1 MQYKRFNLFYT
12 ETGFPP
18 LLFCIFAPM
27 KRLLTY
33 IIILLVLSSCV
44 GGGKYTAMRKGLD
57 SINTLNRNDQ
67 PFTSAGVQP
76 YVDYFDDHGTS
87 NEQVLAHYLLGRA
100 YHEHGEAP
108 MALKC
113 YQEATERADTTA
125 TDCDYKQL
133 SRVYGQMADI
143 FYYQSLYRHQLI
155 YNKLA
160 EKYAW
165 KGEDTLAALMCYEQE
180 SFAYASL
187 GDMDSAIAIIDDV
200 AEKYLEYGYPS
211 YSAVSLGT
219 NIIRLLDKGDYMKA
233 KKNMD
238 IYESHSGYFDSVG
251 NIGTGRE
258 IYYKAKGRYYLYIG
272 ILDSAEYWFRKEL
285 RDGRDFD
292 NQHAAAKGLVELYQ
306 RLHQSDSVA
315 KYSVYAYAMSDSAY
329 ARRTTKE
336 VERMQAM
343 YDYTRHQEIAH
354 KESVRAD
361 LANDRLLISL
371 IVLLTVFLVSS
382 WLYIARKK
390 VIESLKNAE
399 TELNEISIENLA
411 LKQDADANRQL
422 ITENEKRIK
431 QLEKKLGK
439 YGKLIFLGAERME
452 NDLKKSPNYQS
463 LQVFAY
469 KGQKLSESHWDIVN
483 NLINEY
489 YPGFY
494 DFIISN
500 MAIDSREYKICLL
513 LRLHFK
519 ASEIA
524 NMLAVTP
531 PYISKTCTEILE
543 SLYGKQG
550 SSKELSRELCKIN

>member
-76 YVDYFDDHGTS
+76 YVDYFDDHGTP
-87 NEQVLAHYLLGRA
+87 NDQMLAHYLLGRA

-108 MALKC
+108 MALQC

-219 NIIRLLDKGDYMKA
+219 NILRLLDKGDYMKA

-238 IYESHSGYFDSVG
+238 IYESQSGYFDSVG

-272 ILDSAEYWFRKEL
+272 ILDSADYWFRKEL

-343 YDYTRHQEIAH
+343 YDYTRHQKLSHLAIM
-354 KESVRAD
+354 RASRIE
-361 LANDRLLISL
+361 N
-371 IVLLTVFLVSS
+371 IVWGCIGIILFLVFTIYVVYERLSRKRQEMENKYLHS
-382 WLYIARKK
+382 LEIINHARQD
-390 VIESLKNAE
+390 INMLRESHADNA
-399 TELNEISIENLA
+399 
-411 LKQDADANRQL
+411 
-422 ITENEKRIK
+422 
-431 QLEKKLGK
+431 
-439 YGKLIFLGAERME
+439 KLIAEKERLIYE
-452 NDLKKSPNYQS
+452 QRDYLKTLPIEMPLYKRLAVKGQEPTAEEWK
-463 LQVFAY
+463 LIEEQVFELYPQFHQFLDNHASLLNDKEY
-469 KGQKLSESHWDIVN
+469 KTCI
-483 NLINEY
+483 LIRA
-489 YPGFY
+489 GFKPKS
-494 DFIISN
+494 ISN
-500 MAIDSREYKICLL
+500 MLNVGPS
-513 LRLHFK
+513 
-519 ASEIA
+519 
-524 NMLAVTP
+524 
-531 PYISKTCTEILE
+531 YISNIRTEMLQTLFNIAGTPKDFDSMIKNME
-543 SLYGKQG
+543 
-550 SSKELSRELCKIN
+550 

>member
-1 MQYKRFNLFYT
+1 
-12 ETGFPP
+12 
-18 LLFCIFAPM
+18 M
-27 KRLLTY
+27 KRLVVYMLG
-33 IIILLVLSSCV
+33 LLLLLMGCT
-44 GGGKYTAMRKGLD
+44 TAGERARMRAGLD
-57 SINTLNRNDQ
+57 SINVRNRTDQ
-67 PFTSAGVQP
+67 PFTVQDVEP
-76 YVDYFDDHGTS
+76 YVQFFDNHGTP
-87 NEQVLAHYLLGRA
+87 NDQMLAHYLLGRA

-108 MALKC
+108 MALQC

-219 NIIRLLDKGDYMKA
+219 NILRLLDKGDYMKA

-238 IYESHSGYFDSVG
+238 IYESQSGYFDSVG

-272 ILDSAEYWFRKEL
+272 ILDSADYWFRKEL

-343 YDYTRHQEIAH
+343 YNYTRHQKLSHLAIM
-354 KESVRAD
+354 RASRIE
-361 LANDRLLISL
+361 N
-371 IVLLTVFLVSS
+371 IVWGCIGIILFLVFTIYVVYERLSRKRQEMENKYLHS
-382 WLYIARKK
+382 LEIINHARQD
-390 VIESLKNAE
+390 INMLRESHADNA
-399 TELNEISIENLA
+399 
-411 LKQDADANRQL
+411 
-422 ITENEKRIK
+422 
-431 QLEKKLGK
+431 
-439 YGKLIFLGAERME
+439 KLIAEKERLIYE
-452 NDLKKSPNYQS
+452 QRDYLKTLPIEMPLYKRLAVKGQEPTAEEWK
-463 LQVFAY
+463 LIEEQVFELYPQFHQFLDNHASLLNDKEY
-469 KGQKLSESHWDIVN
+469 KTCI
-483 NLINEY
+483 LIRA
-489 YPGFY
+489 GFKPKS
-494 DFIISN
+494 ISN
-500 MAIDSREYKICLL
+500 MLNVGPS
-513 LRLHFK
+513 
-519 ASEIA
+519 
-524 NMLAVTP
+524 
-531 PYISKTCTEILE
+531 YISNIRTEMLQTLFNIAGTPKDFDSMIKNME
-543 SLYGKQG
+543 
-550 SSKELSRELCKIN
+550 

>member
-1 MQYKRFNLFYT
+1 
-12 ETGFPP
+12 
-18 LLFCIFAPM
+18 
-27 KRLLTY
+27 
-33 IIILLVLSSCV
+33 
-44 GGGKYTAMRKGLD
+44 
-57 SINTLNRNDQ
+57 
-67 PFTSAGVQP
+67 
-76 YVDYFDDHGTS
+76 
-87 NEQVLAHYLLGRA
+87 
-100 YHEHGEAP
+100 
-108 MALKC
+108 
-113 YQEATERADTTA
+113 
-125 TDCDYKQL
+125 
-133 SRVYGQMADI
+133 
-143 FYYQSLYRHQLI
+143 
-155 YNKLA
+155 
-160 EKYAW
+160 
-165 KGEDTLAALMCYEQE
+165 
-180 SFAYASL
+180 
-187 GDMDSAIAIIDDV
+187 
-200 AEKYLEYGYPS
+200 
-211 YSAVSLGT
+211 
-219 NIIRLLDKGDYMKA
+219 
-233 KKNMD
+233 
-238 IYESHSGYFDSVG
+238 
-251 NIGTGRE
+251 
-258 IYYKAKGRYYLYIG
+258 
-272 ILDSAEYWFRKEL
+272 
-285 RDGRDFD
+285 
-292 NQHAAAKGLVELYQ
+292 
-306 RLHQSDSVA
+306 
-315 KYSVYAYAMSDSAY
+315 MSDSAY

-494 DFIISN
+494 DFIVSN

-550 SSKELSRELCKIN
+550 SSKELSRELYKIN

>member
-57 SINTLNRNDQ
+57 SLNTLNRNDQ

-76 YVDYFDDHGTS
+76 YVDYFDDHGTP
-87 NEQVLAHYLLGRA
+87 NDQMLAHYLLGRA
-100 YHEHGEAP
+100 YHEHGEVP
-108 MALKC
+108 MALQC
-113 YQEATERADTTA
+113 YQEATELADTTVA
-125 TDCDYKQL
+125 DCDYKQL

-219 NIIRLLDKGDYMKA
+219 NILRLLDKGDYMKA

-238 IYESHSGYFDSVG
+238 IYESQSGYFDSVG

-272 ILDSAEYWFRKEL
+272 ILDSADYWFRKEL

-343 YDYTRHQEIAH
+343 YDYTRHQKLSHLAIM
-354 KESVRAD
+354 RASRIE
-361 LANDRLLISL
+361 N
-371 IVLLTVFLVSS
+371 IVWGCIGIILFLVFTIYVVYERLSRKRQEMENKYLHS
-382 WLYIARKK
+382 LEIINHARQD
-390 VIESLKNAE
+390 INMLRESHADNA
-399 TELNEISIENLA
+399 
-411 LKQDADANRQL
+411 
-422 ITENEKRIK
+422 
-431 QLEKKLGK
+431 
-439 YGKLIFLGAERME
+439 KLIAEKERLIYE
-452 NDLKKSPNYQS
+452 QRDYLKTLPIEMPLYKRLAVKGQEPTAEEWK
-463 LQVFAY
+463 LIEEQVFELYPQFHQFLDNHASLLNDKEY
-469 KGQKLSESHWDIVN
+469 KTCI
-483 NLINEY
+483 LIRA
-489 YPGFY
+489 GFKPKS
-494 DFIISN
+494 ISN
-500 MAIDSREYKICLL
+500 MLNVGPS
-513 LRLHFK
+513 
-519 ASEIA
+519 
-524 NMLAVTP
+524 
-531 PYISKTCTEILE
+531 YISNIRTEMLQTLFNIAGTPKDFDSMIKNME
-543 SLYGKQG
+543 
-550 SSKELSRELCKIN
+550 